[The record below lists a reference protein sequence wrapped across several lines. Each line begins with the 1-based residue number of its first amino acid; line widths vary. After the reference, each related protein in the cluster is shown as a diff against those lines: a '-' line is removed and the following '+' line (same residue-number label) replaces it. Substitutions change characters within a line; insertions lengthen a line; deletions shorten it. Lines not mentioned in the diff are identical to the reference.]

1 MAEHAAR
8 TSAAPEATAAFAA
21 GGGEIIVAAEEAAA
35 TMAADELVD
44 RMVMVRMVRV
54 VMRVLMMRMRLVAAA
69 EEGFER
75 VLHVKLQ
82 RTIVRSDQKM

>member
-35 TMAADELVD
+35 TMAADGLVD
-44 RMVMVRMVRV
+44 RMLMVRMVRV
-54 VMRVLMMRMRLVAAA
+54 MMRMRLVATA